1 MSRSPDWRP
10 GRITVGR
17 VGRPHGLDGSLHLT
31 GHGGVVPLRP
41 GTAVEVG
48 GRPSTI
54 LACKGTAERPL
65 VRLDLAAT
73 REEAEALRGL
83 EVTVDAELLPEAGQ
97 DEYFHVD
104 LIGCTV
110 RAGDRELGTV
120 SDVLAYP
127 SNDVLEVRAGEGS
140 EPVFV
145 PFVDDVVTLVDVAGR
160 IVGVR
165 EDFL

>member
-104 LIGCTV
+104 LIGCEVVEAGV
-110 RAGDRELGTV
+110 RLGEVT
-120 SDVLAYP
+120 
-127 SNDVLEVRAGEGS
+127 DVLEYPANDLLEVRGEEGTRL
-140 EPVFV
+140 V
-145 PFVDDVVTLVDVAGR
+145 PFVDDVVERVDVAARR
-160 IVGVR
+160 IELRPGV
-165 EDFL
+165 L